1 MKILHI
7 ITSLHIGGAEKLMV
21 DLLPMF
27 KKKGLN
33 VELLLFDGTRTAFYN
48 KLIDQ
53 GLIIH
58 SLNERGQIYSPLNII
73 KLKNYIS
80 RFDIIHTHN
89 TACQLFV
96 PLAKHI
102 YAGNARLVTTEH
114 NTTNRRRKIFFWK
127 PIDYW
132 MYKQYIK
139 IIAISDK
146 TSEFLRSYIHL
157 NNIVTIYNG
166 IDVSKFSAAQPVV
179 RNNLVPEYTD
189 DDIIITMVA
198 AFRKQKNH
206 LCVLRAAQ
214 ILPKHFKFCFVGDG
228 ELRTKISSQIKR
240 LNLQDRVSILGNGND
255 VDSIMAAS
263 DIIVLSSHWEGFGL
277 VAVEGMAV
285 GKPVIAS
292 NVDGLKQVV
301 DGYGLLFEDGDYKE
315 LASKIK
321 DLAIDYTFYNQIST
335 LCSKRAQYFDITNM
349 ANRYMAVYH
358 EVDKE

>member
-27 KKKGLN
+27 KKQGLN
-33 VELLLFDGTRTAFYN
+33 VELLLFDGTRTTFYN

-58 SLNERGQIYSPLNII
+58 SLNEKGKIYSPLNIV

-80 RFDIIHTHN
+80 RYDIIHTHN

-102 YAGNARLVTTEH
+102 YGGKARLVTTEH
-114 NTTNRRRKIFFWK
+114 NTTNRRRKIFLWK
-127 PIDYW
+127 PIDRW

-146 TSEFLRSYIHL
+146 TSEILRSYIHL

-166 IDVSKFSAAQPVV
+166 IDVAKFSSAQPVV
-179 RNNLVPEYTD
+179 RNNLVSEYTD

-240 LNLQDRVSILGNGND
+240 LNLQDRVSILGNRND

-301 DGYGLLFEDGDYKE
+301 EGYGLLFEDDDYKE

-321 DLAIDYTFYNQIST
+321 KLESDKIFYNKILT
-335 LCSKRAQYFDITNM
+335 LCCKRAQYFDITNM